1 MAAFTLRPATP
12 ADAEALCALHKAS
25 VRTLCLGAYSADEI
39 EAWLRE
45 RDPQGVRHAMTQGGE
60 TVLVAECEGTVVG
73 FVSIKEAV
81 LFGLYVDPAT
91 GRGAG
96 RVLLAAA
103 EDEVR
108 RRGATVLSLQ
118 ATLNAV
124 PFYRRHG
131 FMRQHRSTMRRGG
144 RDLAV
149 LDMTKTLS

>member
-1 MAAFTLRPATP
+1 M
-12 ADAEALCALHKAS
+12 HKAS
-25 VRTLCLGAYSADEI
+25 VRALCRGAYTADEI

-45 RDPQGVRHAMTQGGE
+45 REPRGFRHAMTDGGE
-60 TVLVAECEGTVVG
+60 AMLVAECDGAVVG
-73 FVSIKEAV
+73 FASIKGTV

-108 RRGATVLSLQ
+108 RRGASVLSLQ

-124 PFYRRHG
+124 PFYRQHG
-131 FMRQHRSTMRRGG
+131 FMRQDRATVRRGG

-149 LDMTKTLS
+149 LDMIKALS

>member
-1 MAAFTLRPATP
+1 MAAFTIRQGTL

-25 VRTLCLGAYSADEI
+25 VRALCLGAYSADEI
-39 EAWLRE
+39 DAWLRDRE
-45 RDPQGVRHAMTQGGE
+45 PQGFRHAMTKGGE
-60 TVLVAECEGTVVG
+60 TLLVAEHDGATVG
-73 FVSIKEAV
+73 FASIKETA
-81 LFGLYVDPAT
+81 LFALYVDPAK

-108 RRGATVLSLQ
+108 RRGAAVLSLQ

-124 PFYRRHG
+124 PFYRQHG
-131 FMRQHRSTMRRGG
+131 FMRQDRSTVRRGG

-149 LDMTKTLS
+149 LDMIKTLS

>member
-1 MAAFTLRPATP
+1 MAAFTIRPATL

-25 VRTLCLGAYSADEI
+25 VRALCLGAYTATEI
-39 EAWLRE
+39 EAWLRDRE
-45 RDPQGVRHAMTQGGE
+45 SQGFRHAMAEGGE
-60 TVLVAECEGTVVG
+60 TMLVAECDGAVVG
-73 FVSIKEAV
+73 FASIKETM
-81 LFGLYVDPAT
+81 LFGLYVDPGT

-108 RRGATVLSLQ
+108 RRGASVLSLQ

-124 PFYRRHG
+124 PFYRQHG
-131 FMRQHRSTMRRGG
+131 FMRQERSTVRRGG

-149 LDMTKTLS
+149 LDMIKTLS

>member
-1 MAAFTLRPATP
+1 MAALTIRPATP

-25 VRTLCLGAYSADEI
+25 VRALCRGAYTADEI

-45 RDPQGVRHAMTQGGE
+45 REPQGFRHAMTDGGE
-60 TVLVAECEGTVVG
+60 TMLVAECDGAVVG
-73 FVSIKEAV
+73 FASIKDTV

-108 RRGATVLSLQ
+108 RRGASVLSLQ

-124 PFYRRHG
+124 PFYRQHG
-131 FMRQHRSTMRRGG
+131 FMRQERSTVRRGG

-149 LDMTKTLS
+149 LDMTKALS

>member
-1 MAAFTLRPATP
+1 
-12 ADAEALCALHKAS
+12 
-25 VRTLCLGAYSADEI
+25 
-39 EAWLRE
+39 
-45 RDPQGVRHAMTQGGE
+45 
-60 TVLVAECEGTVVG
+60 VG
-73 FVSIKEAV
+73 FASIKETV

-108 RRGATVLSLQ
+108 RRGASVLSLQ

-131 FMRQHRSTMRRGG
+131 FMRQERSTVRRGG

-149 LDMTKTLS
+149 LDMTKTL

>member
-1 MAAFTLRPATP
+1 MAAFTIRPATP

-25 VRTLCLGAYSADEI
+25 VRALCVGAYTGDEI

-45 RDPQGVRHAMTQGGE
+45 REPRGFRHAMTDGGE
-60 TVLVAECEGTVVG
+60 TMLVAERDGAVVG
-73 FVSIKEAV
+73 FASIKDAV

-96 RVLLAAA
+96 RVLLLAA

-108 RRGATVLSLQ
+108 RRGASVLSLQ

-124 PFYRRHG
+124 PFYRQHG
-131 FMRQHRSTMRRGG
+131 FMRQDRSTVRRGG

-149 LDMTKTLS
+149 LDMIKALS